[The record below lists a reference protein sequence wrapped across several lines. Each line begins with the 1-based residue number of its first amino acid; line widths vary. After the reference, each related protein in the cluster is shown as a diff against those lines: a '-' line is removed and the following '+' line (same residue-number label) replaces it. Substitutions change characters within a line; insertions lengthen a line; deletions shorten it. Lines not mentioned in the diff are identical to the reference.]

1 MSTQFQGRKTIYTFT
16 HFKCAP
22 QRGRLSD
29 GPLGHCAK
37 ETLPCTLWVGS
48 AEPAHTENADF
59 ISAGGE
65 APSLG
70 ASKRCVLQ
78 AIAMQMR
85 V

>member
-1 MSTQFQGRKTIYTFT
+1 MALWAITQRQRYLAPFGLARQSRHIPFWVGSAEPAHTF
-16 HFKCAP
+16 
-22 QRGRLSD
+22 
-29 GPLGHCAK
+29 
-37 ETLPCTLWVGS
+37 WVGS

-59 ISAGGE
+59 ISAGGF

-78 AIAMQMR
+78 AFAMQMR

>member
-1 MSTQFQGRKTIYTFT
+1 V
-16 HFKCAP
+16 
-22 QRGRLSD
+22 RLSD
-29 GPLGHCAK
+29 GPLGHYAK
-37 ETLPCTLWVGS
+37 ATLPCTFWVGSAEPAHTFWVGSAEPAHTFWVGS

-59 ISAGGE
+59 ISAGGF

-78 AIAMQMR
+78 AFAMQMR

>member
-1 MSTQFQGRKTIYTFT
+1 MALWAITQRQRYL
-16 HFKCAP
+16 AP
-22 QRGRLSD
+22 FGLARQSRHIPFGLARQSRHI
-29 GPLGHCAK
+29 PF
-37 ETLPCTLWVGS
+37 WVGS

-59 ISAGGE
+59 ISAGGF

-78 AIAMQMR
+78 AFAMQMR